1 MGDEMKLD
9 IKKISKIICIMIVL
23 IALFMPSAEVFAR
36 INPNTIDTSWSS
48 GIKGFIGKMLEIG
61 TGPLTGAIAAL
72 INVVIGIVFL
82 VLAFVFAPIANGF
95 LFPFPDQIIFNK
107 VPFFD
112 PNFIN
117 PTLNN
122 AMTTNSPV
130 VILQGLIKNL
140 YYTSFVIAG
149 AVFVIAAMVI
159 GIKLA
164 LSTIATERAHYK
176 QALMTWITGLFLLFT
191 THFIMLIIFTVNEEI
206 VTAVSVASDDI
217 EFSLDLLKIIPLGI
231 GKALSTIVNGI
242 AGLLGADSSVT
253 DITVQGYGGLL
264 IKFAAY
270 AFGGDLPSSIVCA
283 ILLGQTVAL
292 IVMYIKRL
300 FYSIILGM
308 VAPLIVAADVMKKT
322 M

>member
-1 MGDEMKLD
+1 MGDKMKLN
-9 IKKISKIICIMIVL
+9 IKKISKIICIMILL
-23 IALFMPSAEVFAR
+23 IALFMPSTEVFAR
-36 INPNTIDTSWSS
+36 INPDTIDTSWSS
-48 GIKGFIGKMLEIG
+48 GIKGFLGKMLEIG
-61 TGPLTGAIAAL
+61 TGPLTAAIASL

-82 VLAFVFAPIANGF
+82 VLSFVFAPIANGF

-117 PTLNN
+117 PTIS
-122 AMTTNSPV
+122 AMTENSPV
-130 VILQGLIKNL
+130 VILQSLIKNL
-140 YYTSFVIAG
+140 YYTCFVMAG

-164 LSTIATERAHYK
+164 ISTIATEKAHYK

-206 VTAVSVASDDI
+206 VTTVSRASDNIGFD
-217 EFSLDLLKIIPLGI
+217 LDLLQIIPLGI

-253 DITVQGYGGLL
+253 DITVYGYGGLL

-308 VAPLIVAADVMKKT
+308 IAPLIVAADVMKKT